1 MRAARRRLAG
11 LVGLLVVLVLG
22 ACSTVPTS
30 SPTVQITQAAARP
43 TDEVGIE
50 PLPPE
55 EGATP
60 DEVVRGFIDATA
72 STVHGHPV
80 ARQFLAPAAA
90 KSWSDEAG
98 ITVISTPSAVT
109 TDVGAVSFTAQL
121 VGTVDTAGV
130 FTVATQRSYSRTFTL
145 QQVRKQWRI
154 LDPPDG
160 LVMLEPDFERLYDQ
174 RNAYFIDPTGQRL
187 VPDPR
192 YLITGQSQPTT
203 LVQRLIDGASPALA
217 DPVVKDP
224 LAGAQLRRAV
234 TVTSRAATVDLTGI
248 GNQPATVLS
257 EICAQIVWSLD
268 QLALRSV
275 EVLVDGQ
282 PVDIDGVP
290 LVQTTSD
297 WESFDP
303 AATPVSAVG
312 HYIDGGALKTVDG
325 KPAPGPAGTGGYGIA
340 AAAVSADQHSGDLA
354 TMAATTSNGGGAT
367 LLVGPYGG
375 ALGQV
380 AAGNSFTAPT
390 VSATRPEFWVVR
402 DGATVLRVA
411 AGGQPQ
417 NVDATSLTGLGAVQS
432 LRLSPDGTRAAVIVD
447 GTLYVATV
455 VRSDDGG
462 VALRAPQPIAPSLTL
477 VSDVAWDTSASLLV
491 LAGDGSQDRTVP
503 YTVSVDGFGLEDIAT
518 SGLPSQPTAIGAAPG
533 QPTLVIAHGTVWQ
546 QSGGTWATLLRGQEP
561 VPGSAPFYPL

>member
-1 MRAARRRLAG
+1 MTPPRRGLVA
-11 LVGLLVVLVLG
+11 LVGLLAALALG

-55 EGATP
+55 QGATP
-60 DEVVRGFIDATA
+60 DEVVRGFIDAAA
-72 STVHGHPV
+72 STAHGHPV
-80 ARQFLAPAAA
+80 ARKFLNGAAA

-109 TDVGAVSFTAQL
+109 TDVGTVSLTAQL

-130 FTVATQRSYSRTFTL
+130 FTVATQRSYVRTFTL

-154 LDPPDG
+154 VDPPDG
-160 LVMLEPDFERLYDQ
+160 LVMLEPDFERLYDE
-174 RNAYFIDPTGQRL
+174 RDAFFVDWTGQRV

-203 LVQRLIDGASPALA
+203 IVQRLIDGASPALA
-217 DPVVKDP
+217 DGVKNP

-234 TVTSRAATVDLTGI
+234 TVTARAATVDLTGI
-248 GNQPATVLS
+248 GNQPVPVLS

-268 QLALRSV
+268 EMALPSV

-290 LVQTTSD
+290 AVQTTGD
-297 WESFDP
+297 WASFDP
-303 AATPVSAVG
+303 DASPAGAVG
-312 HYIDGGALKTVDG
+312 HYVDAGAVRTVDG
-325 KPAPGPAGTGGYGIA
+325 KAIPGPAGAGAYGVT
-340 AAAVSADQHSGDLA
+340 AAAVSADERSGDLS
-354 TMAATTSNGGGAT
+354 TMAATTTNGGGAT

-375 ALGQV
+375 DLAPVVTG
-380 AAGNSFTAPT
+380 ASFTAPT

-417 NVDATSLTGLGAVQS
+417 DVDAPSLAGLGRIQS
-432 LRLSPDGTRAAVIVD
+432 LRLSPDGTRAAVVVD

-455 VRSDDGG
+455 VRADDGG
-462 VALRAPQPIAPSLTL
+462 VALRPPQAIAPSLTQ
-477 VSDVAWDTSASLLV
+477 VSDVAWDTSGTLLA
-491 LAGDGSQDRTVP
+491 LAGDAGQDRMVP
-503 YTVSVDGFGLEDIAT
+503 YSVRVDGFALENVATTGL
-518 SGLPSQPTAIGAAPG
+518 PG
-533 QPTLVIAHGTVWQ
+533 QPTAVAASPGRPPLVTAGSTVWQ
-546 QSGGTWATLLRGQEP
+546 QSGGSWGTLLRGQEP
-561 VPGSAPFYPL
+561 LPGSAPFYPL